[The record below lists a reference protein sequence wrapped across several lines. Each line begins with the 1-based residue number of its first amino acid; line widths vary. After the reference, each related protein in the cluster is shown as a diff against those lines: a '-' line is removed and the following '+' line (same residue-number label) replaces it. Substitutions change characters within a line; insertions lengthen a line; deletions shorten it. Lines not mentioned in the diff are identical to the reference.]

1 MAMVAVQ
8 LALTAL
14 FLILTMVYTH
24 RAHMQVIK
32 SSTLATL
39 VALDRNTR
47 EHIGGIDDLEGLKEN
62 GSCLAVRL
70 QRGASGIALWL
81 GMMRD
86 DNGSEPGM

>member
-1 MAMVAVQ
+1 MVAVQ

-62 GSCLAVRL
+62 APCLAVRL

-86 DNGSEPGM
+86 DNGPELGM